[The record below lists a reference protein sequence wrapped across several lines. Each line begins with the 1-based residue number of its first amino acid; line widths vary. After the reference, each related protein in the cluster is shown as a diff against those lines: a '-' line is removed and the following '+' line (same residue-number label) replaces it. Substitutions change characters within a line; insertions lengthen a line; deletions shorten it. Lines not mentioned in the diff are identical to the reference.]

1 MTGGHLLPNVAYDR
15 GSPRGRLRGVMH
27 FCSCQCR
34 HDSPCSGAATEQRCE
49 QKAGGALTF
58 IKGKDVWGA
67 KGSAGSSLLRVL
79 PPPTGA
85 LGTSLTPL
93 SSHPSSPICLHQCCE
108 GWVPLGAH
116 EGWGATGL
124 PCPQVLR

>member
-1 MTGGHLLPNVAYDR
+1 MTEARPGADLEELCTSAAVSADTTAPVLGLLQNN
-15 GSPRGRLRGVMH
+15 
-27 FCSCQCR
+27 
-34 HDSPCSGAATEQRCE
+34 AASRKQ
-49 QKAGGALTF
+49 GGALTF

-85 LGTSLTPL
+85 LGTSLSPL